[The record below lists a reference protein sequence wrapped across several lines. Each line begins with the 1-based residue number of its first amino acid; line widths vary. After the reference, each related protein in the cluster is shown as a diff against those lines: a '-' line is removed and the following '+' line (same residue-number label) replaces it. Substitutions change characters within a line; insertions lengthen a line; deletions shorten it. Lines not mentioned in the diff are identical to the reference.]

1 MANTRLEEVCKHLR
15 LSHLLRSL
23 NEFPFETKE
32 EWLLSLLENELRTN
46 SGCKVVHFYF
56 AILCIKVL
64 QNTPIMSIIKRIE
77 EIVGWISLSDFYDV

>member
-32 EWLLSLLENELRTN
+32 EWLLSLLE
-46 SGCKVVHFYF
+46 
-56 AILCIKVL
+56 
-64 QNTPIMSIIKRIE
+64 MS
-77 EIVGWISLSDFYDV
+77 